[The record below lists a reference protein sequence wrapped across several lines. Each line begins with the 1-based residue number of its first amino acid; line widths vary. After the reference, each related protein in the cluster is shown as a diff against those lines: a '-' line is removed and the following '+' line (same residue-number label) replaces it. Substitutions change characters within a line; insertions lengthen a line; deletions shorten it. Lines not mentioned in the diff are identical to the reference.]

1 MSEMEWNTEVPTLT
15 RDEALS
21 IPGAMHEKS
30 RGANHKSKGDLT
42 SLRRHEQ
49 VPQVDTQL
57 ERNPKLPANSTQ
69 PTEFSPACL
78 SRPIDAA
85 AFQKKANVHSWN
97 SKGYLTSFM
106 KLQKFLQIPSQLERN
121 IEFPTTS

>member
-15 RDEALS
+15 QDEALS

-30 RGANHKSKGDLT
+30 RGANHKAKGDLT

-57 ERNPKLPANSTQ
+57 ERNPKLPATTPHNPQNS
-69 PTEFSPACL
+69 PLHA
-78 SRPIDAA
+78 
-85 AFQKKANVHSWN
+85 
-97 SKGYLTSFM
+97 
-106 KLQKFLQIPSQLERN
+106 
-121 IEFPTTS
+121 